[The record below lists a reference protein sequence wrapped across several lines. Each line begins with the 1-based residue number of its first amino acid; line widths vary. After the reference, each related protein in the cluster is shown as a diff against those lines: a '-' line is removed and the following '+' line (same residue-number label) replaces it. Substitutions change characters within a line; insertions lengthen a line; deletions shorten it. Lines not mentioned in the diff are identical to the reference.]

1 MTSER
6 SPAALTGYRVI
17 ELASERCALAGKLL
31 ADMGAEVIVVEPPGG
46 CHTRSWEPFADDVPE
61 LENSLHWWHYNTSKK
76 SVIVDLDTDI
86 GADTFRSLIDTA
98 DVVIEAE
105 PLGRLDALGL
115 DWNQFGGNDGELI
128 WTSITHHGRDGTDPP
143 ATDLTLL
150 AEGGPVWSCG
160 YDDHQ
165 LPPVRGGGN
174 QAFHTACHY
183 AVPAILVAL
192 MWRETSG
199 KGQLVDISM
208 LGAANATTEF
218 ATLWWLNAEREV
230 GRQTGRHAHIRP
242 TEWTQIRCADGR
254 WFNTG
259 VPPRNKREFAALRT
273 WVEELGLVEEC
284 SPYEILKLGDK
295 YERIGLFELDADPLA
310 GEVFQAGRDVIEF
323 LGQRLSAYELFVGLQ
338 ERGMACGIVY
348 SPEEMM
354 QDPHFVE
361 RGFPVDIFYEDRDT
375 SFTHP
380 GAPYR
385 FGRTPW
391 RAKRAPLLGEHQTL
405 IEELSD

>member
-160 YDDHQ
+160 YDDHE

>member
-61 LENSLHWWHYNTSKK
+61 LENSLHWWHYNTSKQ

-86 GADTFRSLIDTA
+86 GADTFRSLVDTA

-284 SPYEILKLGDK
+284 SAYEILKLGDK